1 MATTGKEKLDQQ
13 RKEQLETVARISLDI
28 RRAVIASLP
37 TPPEQFLSLNVPGKV
52 LNFKDFTDGWDDEG
66 NATDVVPPLRV
77 QLNEAI
83 LSDDMPTLSG
93 IQLGPTG
100 RSVAQSYSAT
110 LSKFCPAGSTTGIP
124 DDSTSL
130 TDEEKR
136 YQKAMEWLLYKDP
149 DHPKQS
155 RIDIYKEKQTEYT
168 DAFERKTKAFNEA
181 LERVVADPRYP
192 TLKAQREAYDRWVQ
206 VNQKTYN
213 NHIQAAYMD
222 WVTTGKKEEVE
233 YYFAVVDN
241 DSAMSRV
248 EASKKAMRNA
258 IVSDPDGTVEYSK
271 VILTPSNWAWIA
283 LKKMK
288 AGPPEETEETLTY
301 KITRLMEINAVLQGI
316 VKDPSVLNSGTGD
329 VPDLPTEPKDLPD
342 NVDSFLKALK
352 EYQTA
357 LTEYQKDTSEAA
369 LETANNKISA
379 AREALSKGFGEI
391 QRSGIGLLNK
401 RAAKSQDGLFENQAA
416 AIRLQITANEAKIAS
431 LEDKLKTLAPKD
443 NASSFQDIIAQS
455 AGIPPPLPDPPATVD
470 DTPNFWTKIT
480 VEVSSSYTAEQTQSR
495 SSSYS
500 VGGSVRWGL
509 LSIGGGYSSSS
520 QSTDAA
526 RQMANSSVKV
536 SFECMRVDI
545 ARGWLR
551 GELFYDDGLKVLK
564 DNYISPGPNILSKL
578 MDPGKEYVADEDEKL
593 SREQLLQRYEM
604 FPMYPTSFILA
615 ANVVL
620 EITGETSDIQS
631 HFATSTTSAGSY
643 IGFGPFSIGGS
654 YSSTSTSA
662 SSTCEAT
669 ANGCKITIKS
679 PQIIG
684 WVSQIVPALPRV
696 RSAEP

>member
-1 MATTGKEKLDQQ
+1 MPITGKEKLDEQ
-13 RKEQLETVARISLDI
+13 RKEQLDTVARISLDI

-37 TPPEQFLSLNVPGKV
+37 TPPEQFLTLNVPGKV

-66 NATDVVPPLRV
+66 NAKTVAPPLRV

-83 LSDDMPTLSG
+83 LCDDMPTLSG

-100 RSVAQSYSAT
+100 RSIAQSYGAT

-124 DDSTSL
+124 DDATSL

-136 YQKAMEWLLYKDP
+136 YQDAMNWLLYKDP

-155 RIDIYKEKQTEYT
+155 RIDLYKEKQAEYT
-168 DAFERKTKAFNEA
+168 DAFERKIKAFNDV

-192 TLKAQREAYDRWVQ
+192 TLKEQREAYDRWVQ

-271 VILTPSNWAWIA
+271 VILTPSN
-283 LKKMK
+283 
-288 AGPPEETEETLTY
+288 
-301 KITRLMEINAVLQGI
+301 
-316 VKDPSVLNSGTGD
+316 
-329 VPDLPTEPKDLPD
+329 
-342 NVDSFLKALK
+342 
-352 EYQTA
+352 
-357 LTEYQKDTSEAA
+357 
-369 LETANNKISA
+369 
-379 AREALSKGFGEI
+379 
-391 QRSGIGLLNK
+391 
-401 RAAKSQDGLFENQAA
+401 
-416 AIRLQITANEAKIAS
+416 
-431 LEDKLKTLAPKD
+431 
-443 NASSFQDIIAQS
+443 
-455 AGIPPPLPDPPATVD
+455 
-470 DTPNFWTKIT
+470 
-480 VEVSSSYTAEQTQSR
+480 
-495 SSSYS
+495 
-500 VGGSVRWGL
+500 
-509 LSIGGGYSSSS
+509 
-520 QSTDAA
+520 
-526 RQMANSSVKV
+526 
-536 SFECMRVDI
+536 C
-545 ARGWLR
+545 
-551 GELFYDDGLKVLK
+551 
-564 DNYISPGPNILSKL
+564 ISPGPNVLSKL

-643 IGFGPFSIGGS
+643 IGYSPFSIGGS
-654 YSSTSTSA
+654 YSNTSTSA

-684 WVSQIVPALPRV
+684 WVSQIVPALPRAAPA
-696 RSAEP
+696 RP